1 MKQLH
6 DAADPNDL
14 DDLVDRAVNG
24 DAAALERVLG
34 RIHPVVVRYCRSRMS
49 AGHRSLA
56 SADDVAQEVCM
67 AVLTALPTFRHEGKP
82 FLAFVYG
89 ICAHK
94 VADAHRVAARSRS
107 HPVAEVPDAASDRSR
122 PRAVASSPT
131 PPRWSIDEMLA
142 TLPETQ
148 QEILRLRVVVG
159 LSAEETAEALGMTAG
174 AVRVS
179 QHRALAKLRHLLSN
193 DAAALRAVGLMAGR
207 SGRRRVDPSSP
218 LVDLDV
224 VFADDEWLDGIA
236 TRQWTARP
244 TLSVVGAPQRFR
256 TERLSA
262 EYASGTLLT
271 RDPLTEL
278 FENWRDELSL
288 GTAAGTAAAR

>member
-1 MKQLH
+1 MTVQ
-6 DAADPNDL
+6 DATDPVDL
-14 DDLVDRAVNG
+14 DELVNRAVNG

-34 RIHPVVVRYCRSRMS
+34 RIHPVIVRYCRSRMS

-107 HPVAEVPDAASDRSR
+107 HPVADVPDAPCTDRG
-122 PRAVASSPT
+122 PEQRAVASST
-131 PPRWSIDEMLA
+131 AQVVDDLLG

-179 QHRALAKLRHLLSN
+179 QHRALAKLRHLLST
-193 DAAALRAVGLMAGR
+193 DASL
-207 SGRRRVDPSSP
+207 SEQ
-218 LVDLDV
+218 LV
-224 VFADDEWLDGIA
+224 
-236 TRQWTARP
+236 
-244 TLSVVGAPQRFR
+244 
-256 TERLSA
+256 
-262 EYASGTLLT
+262 
-271 RDPLTEL
+271 
-278 FENWRDELSL
+278 
-288 GTAAGTAAAR
+288 

>member
-1 MKQLH
+1 
-6 DAADPNDL
+6 
-14 DDLVDRAVNG
+14 
-24 DAAALERVLG
+24 
-34 RIHPVVVRYCRSRMS
+34 MS

-107 HPVAEVPDAASDRSR
+107 LPVADIPDSASTDRG
-122 PRAVASSPT
+122 PEQCVVASST
-131 PPRWSIDEMLA
+131 ALAIDGLLS

-179 QHRALAKLRHLLSN
+179 QHRALAKLRHLLSK
-193 DAAALRAVGLMAGR
+193 DA
-207 SGRRRVDPSSP
+207 
-218 LVDLDV
+218 
-224 VFADDEWLDGIA
+224 
-236 TRQWTARP
+236 
-244 TLSVVGAPQRFR
+244 
-256 TERLSA
+256 
-262 EYASGTLLT
+262 
-271 RDPLTEL
+271 
-278 FENWRDELSL
+278 ELSEQL
-288 GTAAGTAAAR
+288 S